1 MGATIALEGSE
12 AAVFVSDSDNRAIH
26 EVDLPSGI
34 AVTTALDGTPE
45 QLVRVGPRLLAVTL
59 RDRNQVAVVRF
70 DANRAG
76 TVVARADVATEPWG
90 IAATAKGDLLVTS
103 AWGHALTLLDAVT
116 LRPRWSIDVSREPRS
131 VVIAPDGSRAFVT
144 HLMGDAITVV
154 DLRSTQPLAHAL
166 HALGAAYH
174 NRVDQLIGAGTMH
187 PTSALAYAAVISE
200 SGGRLFV
207 PHVIE
212 QNSSSSEHL
221 VPGAY
226 GGVPVEEETSVAAVA
241 VVGVR
246 DEHVL
251 SGATRLPSKDDPS
264 ATKIARQTTAL
275 MVDPAVGFAV
285 APRTS
290 PARQARAAIE
300 SGEILYVLSQGT
312 REVVEM
318 DARSLDPAMDVIRRI
333 PVGDGPTGL
342 VIDPDRHQL
351 VVWNQLSHD
360 LSTIE
365 LETGRTKRLAVAGDP
380 LASEVAEGRRLFFT
394 ETDKRISRDGRAC
407 AACHP
412 EGRDDG
418 VVWKLGAGPRQTPT
432 LLGRLGTGPF
442 GWEAKHDELVN
453 NMRETMGRLGGGGM
467 PAQKLAAL
475 AAYLQHGLLVPTRNV
490 PQRNEAA
497 RGRELFVST
506 EVGCS
511 GCHHL
516 ETDGSDRQRHDI
528 GSRAHG
534 DAPSAFR
541 TPPLAFVGGTG
552 PYFHDGR
559 YATLDELLENNY
571 EGMGQT
577 SQLSP
582 ADRHALIAFL
592 GTL

>member
-1 MGATIALEGSE
+1 MGSSIALEASE
-12 AAVFVSDSDNRAIH
+12 ATVFVSDSDNRAIH

-34 AVTTALDGTPE
+34 AVSTALDGAPE

-90 IAATAKGDLLVTS
+90 IAATAGGDLLVTS
-103 AWGHALTLLDAVT
+103 AWGHALTLLDAAT
-116 LRPRWSIDVSREPRS
+116 LRSRWSIDVPREPRS
-131 VVIAPDGSRAFVT
+131 VVIAPDGSKAFVT
-144 HLMGDAITVV
+144 HLVGDAITVV
-154 DLRSTQPLAHAL
+154 DLRSAQPLAHPL

-174 NRVDQLIGAGTMH
+174 NRVDQLIGAGTLH
-187 PTSALAYAAVISE
+187 PTSALAYTAAISE
-200 SGGRLFV
+200 PGSRLFV
-207 PHVIE
+207 PHVNE
-212 QNSSSSEHL
+212 QNSSSSEHV

-226 GGVPVEEETSVAAVA
+226 GGVPVEEETSVATVA
-241 VVGVR
+241 VVGIR

-251 SGATRLPSKDDPS
+251 SGATRPKQD
-264 ATKIARQTTAL
+264 AVTAKIARQTTAL

-318 DARSLDPAMDVIRRI
+318 DARSLDPAMDVIRRL

-342 VIDPDRHQL
+342 VIDHDRHQL

-365 LETGRTKRLAVAGDP
+365 LETGRTKRLPVAGDP
-380 LASEVAEGRRLFFT
+380 LAAEIAEGRRLFFT
-394 ETDKRISRDGRAC
+394 ETDRHISRDGRAC

-418 VVWKLGAGPRQTPT
+418 IVWKLGAGPRQTPT

-442 GWEAKHDELVN
+442 GWEAKHDELVS

-467 PAQKLAAL
+467 HAQKLTAL
-475 AAYLQHGLLVPTRNV
+475 ASYLQKGLLLPTRGV
-490 PQRNEAA
+490 QPSDEAA
-497 RGRELFVST
+497 RGRELFVSN

-528 GSRAHG
+528 GSRARG